1 MSIGQT
7 IRSLRTQ
14 KGYDQAEL
22 ARLVDIAPSTLWRIE
37 KEDRRPR
44 GATLR
49 KLADL
54 LGVRPGE
61 LISGVGNDD

>member
-7 IRSLRTQ
+7 IRSLREQ
-14 KGYDQAEL
+14 QGYDQAEL

-37 KEDRRPR
+37 REDRTPR

-49 KLADL
+49 RLADV
-54 LGVRPGE
+54 LGVDVPRLRGGDRA
-61 LISGVGNDD
+61 S

>member
-7 IRSLRTQ
+7 IRSLREQ
-14 KGYDQAEL
+14 QGYDQAEL

-37 KEDRRPR
+37 REDRTPR

-49 KLADL
+49 RLADV
-54 LGVRPGE
+54 LGVDVPRLRGGDRV
-61 LISGVGNDD
+61 S